1 VSRDGNVQ
9 SRFLQLPDD
18 SQLQALRF
26 LSLCADPL
34 ADLASLNR
42 ESRRLYDLLVA
53 PLDSDIQGAAAL
65 WIETDGILDRIPFD
79 LLQGRMIA
87 ISRNR
92 FVIFVFAGFSLRIQ
106 CETGDP
112 IVLQPGSY
120 RCRVGGARRVP
131 AAPAGCPGRGQ
142 RCCLM
147 FSGGKSPLGLTGKS
161 H

>member
-1 VSRDGNVQ
+1 VQ

-79 LLQGRMIA
+79 LLQGPDDRYLA
-87 ISRNR
+87 DR
-92 FVIFVFAGFSLRIQ
+92 FVISYSPGLAYASNVR
-106 CETGDP
+106 
-112 IVLQPGSY
+112 PGSY
-120 RCRVGGARRVP
+120 RPPARLLSLSRRRRKARSCRPCRMPSRGSDVASCFRRQV
-131 AAPAGCPGRGQ
+131 
-142 RCCLM
+142 
-147 FSGGKSPLGLTGKS
+147 PLGLTGKS